1 MEPRTYNTGP
11 YDSDFDDPRFDD
23 AFGGPTDDEQTWGMI
38 AHLSAFLTFVLPSF
52 GQIVGPLLVWLY
64 KRDESAFVAEHAKEA
79 LNFQITCTIA
89 AVVFG
94 FLSIVLIG
102 IPLLIALG
110 IGWLVLTIVA
120 ATRANNGA
128 RYRYPFSVRF
138 VK

>member
-1 MEPRTYNTGP
+1 MTSRTYNTGP
-11 YDSDFDDPRFDD
+11 YDSDFDDPMFD
-23 AFGGPTDDEQTWGMI
+23 APGTPTADEQTWGMI

-64 KRDESAFVAEHAKEA
+64 KRDESSFVADQAKEA

-102 IPLLIALG
+102 IPFLIALG
-110 IGWLVLTIVA
+110 IGWLVLTIA
-120 ATRANNGA
+120 AASKANRGL
-128 RYRYPFSVRF
+128 RYRYPLTVRF